1 MFSVKMLP
9 MKKLTPSQRADL
21 ENKLRRPKD
30 YSERNRICVI
40 LGYDEGISTQDL
52 AKTLRLSLFTV
63 QEYLRE
69 YDSQDKT
76 QSSPRGGSESKLSEE
91 QTESLLKHLSE
102 KTYLKVKGIVAYV
115 HEQ

>member
-91 QTESLLKHLSE
+91 
-102 KTYLKVKGIVAYV
+102 
-115 HEQ
+115 